1 MFLAFLTLSLL
12 LLFAMSLTLIVSKR
26 KKKLRMFLTNV
37 RNTKTH
43 EFESSLSDSENFFV
57 ETKFPVKP
65 NPEEATGI

>member
-1 MFLAFLTLSLL
+1 
-12 LLFAMSLTLIVSKR
+12 
-26 KKKLRMFLTNV
+26 MFLTNV

-43 EFESSLSDSENFFV
+43 EFESSLSDSENFLV